1 METGQRFDEKE
12 DSQPF
17 SGMSDDARY
26 WQSIYS
32 TAVVIAQEMQRNG
45 FDPYEASEI
54 RPDQIHAFFMSCRIY
69 SFDEQLIFDIA
80 VKLLKDRHDW
90 SYGNRKS

>member
-1 METGQRFDEKE
+1 METGHRTNEKE
-12 DSQPF
+12 DKRPF
-17 SGMSDDARY
+17 SDMSDDARY
-26 WQSIYS
+26 WQSVYS

-45 FDPYEASEI
+45 FDPYEASDI
-54 RPDQIHAFFMSCRIY
+54 RPDQIHAFFMSYKIY

-90 SYGNRKS
+90 SYGNKES